1 MCPTNTT
8 NTANESLKAD
18 EKLTAGI
25 SHVGLSVKDL
35 DASFDFF
42 EALGFNKIGEVE
54 SYPALF
60 LSDGA
65 VMITPWQ
72 TDEGA
77 TPFDRRKNVG
87 LHHLAIKVPS
97 MEALQ
102 AAYKKVL
109 TVEGVESEFNPTA
122 LKGTPLY
129 HAIVYEPSGNRI
141 ELTYHSA

>member
-1 MCPTNTT
+1 MCPTNNN
-8 NTANESLKAD
+8 NTVDESLKAD

-25 SHVGLSVKDL
+25 SHIGLSVKDL
-35 DASFDFF
+35 NASFAFF
-42 EALGFNKIGEVE
+42 EALGYTKIGEVE

-65 VMITPWQ
+65 SMITLWQ

-97 MEALQ
+97 MGALQ
-102 AAYKKVL
+102 AAYETVL
-109 TVEGVESEFNPTA
+109 KVEGVESEFEPTE
-122 LKGTPLY
+122 LKGTPLH

-141 ELTYHSA
+141 EFTFHSA